1 MKTINFICYGNPSGG
16 WRAGN
21 ADRQTDRQTD
31 RTKDKTKLIG
41 SFRDYARAHNRN
53 INMNLCYD

>member
-21 ADRQTDRQTD
+21 ADRQTDRQT
-31 RTKDKTKLIG
+31 
-41 SFRDYARAHNRN
+41 NR
-53 INMNLCYD
+53 